1 MSTDFRGTGQSCV
14 VPVFVVVFL
23 AMANLPLKDRGLMKK
38 KKEAEQRKKAR
49 KEGKIII
56 NQIRLN
62 KKEKELKENNR
73 N

>member
-14 VPVFVVVFL
+14 VPVFVVVAL
-23 AMANLPLKDRGLMKK
+23 ANLPLKDRGLVKK
-38 KKEAEQRKKAR
+38 KKEAEQRKKTR
-49 KEGKIII
+49 KKGQIII
-56 NQIRLN
+56 NQIRLS